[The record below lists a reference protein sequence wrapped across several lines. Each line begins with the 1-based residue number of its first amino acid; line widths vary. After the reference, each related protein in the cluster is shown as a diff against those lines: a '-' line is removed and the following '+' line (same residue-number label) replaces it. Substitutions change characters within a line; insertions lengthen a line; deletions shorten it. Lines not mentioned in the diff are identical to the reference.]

1 VARPVRSWP
10 AFLVL
15 FVALALEIVPLPDS
29 MQAFRPPFVVLAL
42 IYWIMMWP
50 QRIGLGWAFLLG
62 IALDIM
68 HGQLLGQNAIT
79 LTIVAYLTLN
89 FHLQIRIFP
98 LWQLTMTVLALL
110 SADVL
115 IRSLIDGITGT
126 AQAGFGPWIRV
137 LVGTLLWPILMAILD
152 QVRMGAETRPSDFD

>member
-1 VARPVRSWP
+1 
-10 AFLVL
+10 L